1 MVLVAGR
8 GVALATARIQWQ
20 TAQCDASIGACS
32 VVSCVACRGA
42 RSASSQ
48 NESSFQARW
57 TPATTGTART
67 PKKAASVSQPPRRRN
82 RAGIPLLT
90 VEGHGG
96 FVNLSGLSGLRG
108 VVAFLGVQSGP

>member
-1 MVLVAGR
+1 
-8 GVALATARIQWQ
+8 
-20 TAQCDASIGACS
+20 
-32 VVSCVACRGA
+32 
-42 RSASSQ
+42 
-48 NESSFQARW
+48 
-57 TPATTGTART
+57 
-67 PKKAASVSQPPRRRN
+67 VSQPPRRRN